1 MCSGKFREDH
11 ADGGRCFV
19 QREPAAAAKK
29 TLLRRVPAHFLCA
42 EVDGQSVSESGEG
55 SGAAVREDGP
65 VREILFAGQAR
76 HRQDV
81 AGEIVGEIAAL
92 RVAAVFER
100 PVPDVGKIVAAPG
113 KHHGDVAGDPAEP
126 VGARVDVPFYG
137 NRAAR
142 VRAKHGGD
150 VPVDLRQRGRI
161 LIRRDAAAVNAFPVE
176 RAAGDREA
184 DISVQIRSFG
194 VGFLVEAQPPRP
206 HTRRTCRR

>member
-11 ADGGRCFV
+11 ADGGRRFV

-76 HRQDV
+76 QRQDV

-100 PVPDVGKIVAAPG
+100 PVPDVGKIVAAAG
-113 KHHGDVAGDPAEP
+113 KR
-126 VGARVDVPFYG
+126 RV
-137 NRAAR
+137 
-142 VRAKHGGD
+142 
-150 VPVDLRQRGRI
+150 
-161 LIRRDAAAVNAFPVE
+161 RRDAVLPDEFNALECSKAVQSYIYTPVFFV
-176 RAAGDREA
+176 A
-184 DISVQIRSFG
+184 
-194 VGFLVEAQPPRP
+194 
-206 HTRRTCRR
+206 